1 MIHIILNKI
10 AQLWSNNKAI
20 ISDSPVENKTPTD
33 DILPDL
39 SDSLDTACAIFALYI
54 REDGEF
60 AITSEITRNNEAV
73 MDMTGT
79 ILHMINSGLLSEY
92 FLKSLH
98 LWADENPE
106 YQPLVRDVIKKW
118 KMLYDEEMI
127 DTESQSAL
135 AIDPS
140 EVFSLKSLSE
150 GDFK

>member
-1 MIHIILNKI
+1 MIHIFYNKI
-10 AQLWSNNKAI
+10 RQLLFTN
-20 ISDSPVENKTPTD
+20 SDSVPTASVQHDPVTD
-33 DILPDL
+33 EELPDL
-39 SDSLDTACAIFALYI
+39 SDNLNTACTILGFYM

-60 AITSEITRNNEAV
+60 AITSEITRNNESV

-79 ILHMINSGLLSEY
+79 VLHMINSGLLAEY

-118 KMLYDEEMI
+118 KMLYDE
-127 DTESQSAL
+127 DVGSTESASPV